1 MERTYTYDNA
11 IIHIFIPD
19 ETSLHIQKATEIFM
33 KKVIAERKTNHD
45 NVNQTRD
52 IREK

>member
-19 ETSLHIQKATEIFM
+19 NYIDNVYKATDKFLH
-33 KKVIAERKTNHD
+33 KVIKERHQNG
-45 NVNQTRD
+45 NNNQSRD
-52 IREK
+52 FREK